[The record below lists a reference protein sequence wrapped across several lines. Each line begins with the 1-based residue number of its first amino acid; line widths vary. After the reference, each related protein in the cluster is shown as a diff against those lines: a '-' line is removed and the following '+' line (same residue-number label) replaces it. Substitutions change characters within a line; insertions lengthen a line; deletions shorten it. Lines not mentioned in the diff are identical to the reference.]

1 MKQPFHGVFSLLI
14 FVGAVAIALTT
25 LWTRSFWLGL
35 FYLAI
40 TGLSSCGI
48 LFAYC
53 GKCCVRLDNCSH
65 VFPGMLTRVLPQRK
79 QGPYSFRDITATG
92 LFLVVIV
99 VFPQYWLLQNI
110 TAMILFWLL
119 VIFALVEILVFVCRQ
134 CENRGCLICPNKMDT
149 LL

>member
-1 MKQPFHGVFSLLI
+1 MKQPFHGVLSLLI
-14 FVGAVAIALTT
+14 FVVAVAIALTT
-25 LWTRSFWLGL
+25 LWNQSIWLGL

-53 GKCCVRLDNCSH
+53 GKCSVRLDNCSH
-65 VFPGMLTRVLPQRK
+65 VFPGRLTRVLPQRK
-79 QGPYSFRDITATG
+79 QGPYSFGDITATG
-92 LFLVVIV
+92 LFFVVIV
-99 VFPQYWLLQNI
+99 VFPQYWLLQNM

-134 CENRGCLICPNKMDT
+134 CENSGCLICPNKMDT
-149 LL
+149 LR